1 MAGGGKKK
9 LSRKAKQEQKPVK
22 LRNEMKLFQPD
33 SGFGDH
39 EPTRNTKELHFKV
52 WDWIKWDLRST
63 TTPPIQSYGF
73 DLTQNFFADVSS
85 TGNVGETKNRV
96 RSVTL
101 EVLTPAQNLFK
112 GAEASETVDLFL
124 VLASVPVLASDD
136 SGSSLVGQS
145 STVIHP
151 DVRRPWVKVGHW
163 DFTKIFTNTQ
173 FEPVYYNAFTEAIE
187 LFRFSVTG
195 AISGNPITIPES
207 GDDPAENAIRFRV
220 CTELACPIGLVPEPV
235 RIRARAPV
243 FAGAGYIPVSVE
255 EDTSACQ
262 YELVRMADAI

>member
-1 MAGGGKKK
+1 
-9 LSRKAKQEQKPVK
+9 
-22 LRNEMKLFQPD
+22 MKLYQSV
-33 SGFGDH
+33 SGFGDNQ
-39 EPTRNTKELHFKV
+39 PTRNTKELHFKV

-101 EVLTPAQNLFK
+101 EVLTPSENLFK
-112 GAEASETVDLFL
+112 DSEATENVDLFL

-136 SGSSLVGQS
+136 AGSSLVGQS

-173 FEPVYYNAFTEAIE
+173 FQPVYYNAFTDSIE

-195 AISGNPITIPES
+195 AISGTPITIPTQDVS
-207 GDDPAENAIRFRV
+207 PDENALRFRV

-235 RIRARAPV
+235 RIKARAPV
-243 FAGAGYIPVSVE
+243 FAGAGYIPVNVE
-255 EDTSACQ
+255 QDTSACQ

>member
-1 MAGGGKKK
+1 MTGRGKNK
-9 LSRKAKQEQKPVK
+9 LSRKVKKETPKP
-22 LRNEMKLFQPD
+22 RNEMKLYQSV

-52 WDWIKWDLRST
+52 WDWITWDLVST
-63 TTPPIQSYGF
+63 GNPPVQTYGF
-73 DLTQNFFADVSS
+73 DLTQNFFADVSA
-85 TGNVGETKNRV
+85 VGGVNETKNRV

-112 GAEASETVDLFL
+112 DSEATETVNLFL

-136 SGSSLVGQS
+136 AGSSLVGQS

-173 FEPVYYNAFTEAIE
+173 FEPVYYNAITDAIE
-187 LFRFSVTG
+187 LFRFSVTS
-195 AISGNPITIPES
+195 ATTGNPITIAET
-207 GDDPAENAIRFRV
+207 GEDPAENGLRFRV
-220 CTELACPIGLVPEPV
+220 CTEIACPIGLVPEPTRV
-235 RIRARAPV
+235 KGRAPA
-243 FAGAGYIPVSVE
+243 FAGASYIPTGVAADE
-255 EDTSACQ
+255 TPCQ
-262 YELVRMADAI
+262 YEIVRIADAI